1 MVTSR
6 PRATSETAAVSP
18 VGPAP
23 TTSTSVVVG
32 SMRKPPRVKD
42 SGRSARIEATGS
54 TGFDL
59 ADLDEVA
66 VGIAHV
72 AADLD
77 AVVLWLGEEL
87 GAPGPPHVIAGGHVG
102 HPNVHEAG
110 DFIQLPRRPQPDR
123 RLVIGRSATNVE
135 DQPGVPNPHDRWV
148 SGADHGAAENPRIE
162 LRRSVD
168 VRHGQVE
175 RDDKPILGPRSV
187 SRRVTHIQLPS
198 ASAVGFAG
206 VTVACEIVL

>member
-1 MVTSR
+1 MRTLSRSRMVNRCAWMPCEASRCATPYGSSTSRVREYTTEARDVFCPSSWSSTTVTWR
-6 PRATSETAAVSP
+6 PRASSETVAVRP

-77 AVVLWLGEEL
+77 AVVLWLGE
-87 GAPGPPHVIAGGHVG
+87 
-102 HPNVHEAG
+102 
-110 DFIQLPRRPQPDR
+110 
-123 RLVIGRSATNVE
+123 
-135 DQPGVPNPHDRWV
+135 
-148 SGADHGAAENPRIE
+148 
-162 LRRSVD
+162 
-168 VRHGQVE
+168 
-175 RDDKPILGPRSV
+175 
-187 SRRVTHIQLPS
+187 
-198 ASAVGFAG
+198 
-206 VTVACEIVL
+206 